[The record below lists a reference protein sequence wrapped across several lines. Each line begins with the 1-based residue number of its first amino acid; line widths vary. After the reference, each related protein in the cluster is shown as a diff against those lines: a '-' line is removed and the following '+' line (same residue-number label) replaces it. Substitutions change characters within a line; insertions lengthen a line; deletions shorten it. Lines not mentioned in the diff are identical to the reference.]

1 MRRPDPSVAGPV
13 RATLEDIEALNRL
26 FTDAFTERYHRD
38 GLTGVRV
45 PYLSRAVWRYAIED
59 AGEGAML
66 WRDGEGQLVAFN
78 MVHRSGTEGW
88 MGPLAVR
95 PGLQGSGLGTRI
107 VRAGVAWLR
116 RHGCTTIGLETMPRT
131 TDNIGFYGGLGFVP
145 GFLTVSVVADVTP
158 ASGPTDVGL
167 RLSRQDVAGQESLRA
182 ACRALTDELSPG
194 VDYTRELVLTAELGM
209 GDTTVLV
216 DGDRVRAF
224 ALWHDVPLAQGRT
237 GDEIRVLKV
246 VARDL
251 TAFGDVIAAV
261 QAGAATSPTVTRI
274 AVRCQTGFQ
283 DAYTRLLAD
292 GFRVHWTDLR
302 MTMADAPERVRAGG
316 IVLSNWEI

>member
-1 MRRPDPSVAGPV
+1 
-13 RATLEDIEALNRL
+13 
-26 FTDAFTERYHRD
+26 
-38 GLTGVRV
+38 
-45 PYLSRAVWRYAIED
+45 
-59 AGEGAML
+59 
-66 WRDGEGQLVAFN
+66 
-78 MVHRSGTEGW
+78 

-95 PGLQGSGLGTRI
+95 PGQQGNGLGTRI
-107 VRAGVAWLR
+107 VQAGIAWLR

-145 GFLTVSVVADVTP
+145 GFLTVSVVADVTHDTDP
-158 ASGPTDVGL
+158 ADLGL
-167 RLSRQDVAGQESLRA
+167 RLSRQDPARQEALRA
-182 ACRALTDELSPG
+182 ACRTLTDALSPG
-194 VDYTRELVLTAELGM
+194 ADYTRELALTANLGM
-209 GDTTVLV
+209 GDTTILA

-224 ALWHDVPLAQGRT
+224 ALWHDMPLAQGRT

-261 QAGAATSPTVTRI
+261 RAGAVASPLVSRI
-274 AVRCQTGFQ
+274 AVRCQTAYQ
-283 DAYTRLLAD
+283 DAYTRLLAE

-316 IVLSNWEI
+316 IVMSNWEI